1 MGRSRATLTAAAA
14 RLWGWGIPKGRAFSV
29 AALARA
35 WFQGLIHLLT
45 DDVHEALKH
54 LLHVDILLG
63 TGLKELKTWMERR
76 WRQLWQSC
84 ESQGAGLVPTC
95 ILSSFLPDLLCV
107 QGCTRMFGCVPQLLA
122 PFFLRQGLSMT

>member
-14 RLWGWGIPKGRAFSV
+14 RLWGWGIPKGRAFSI

-84 ESQGAGLVPTC
+84 ES
-95 ILSSFLPDLLCV
+95 
-107 QGCTRMFGCVPQLLA
+107 
-122 PFFLRQGLSMT
+122 